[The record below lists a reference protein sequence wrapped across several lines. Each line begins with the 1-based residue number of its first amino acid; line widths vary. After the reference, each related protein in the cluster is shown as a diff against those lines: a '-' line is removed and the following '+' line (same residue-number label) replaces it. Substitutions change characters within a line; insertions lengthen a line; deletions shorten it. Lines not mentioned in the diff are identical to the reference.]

1 MYPQECTFT
10 EDTSQKD
17 STLAGKEKIM
27 QYEKNQFNCP
37 VEATLFLI
45 GGNNAMV
52 FVFFSNRASL
62 DRSLYGSLTI
72 VPVLMLR
79 MYVFWLLML
88 LGGRVSYA
96 VQNAY
101 SKSNKMALEPLNYTS
116 KESISTLPL
125 PIVCQRFRDCK
136 PALSGRELTKIS
148 KLPVQYVNATLMCLY
163 DLKLVS

>member
-1 MYPQECTFT
+1 
-10 EDTSQKD
+10 
-17 STLAGKEKIM
+17 
-27 QYEKNQFNCP
+27 
-37 VEATLFLI
+37 
-45 GGNNAMV
+45 
-52 FVFFSNRASL
+52 
-62 DRSLYGSLTI
+62 
-72 VPVLMLR
+72 MLR

-125 PIVCQRFRDCK
+125 SIVCQRFRDCK